1 MPVQELSQLSE
12 RTALL
17 IVDMQNAFFEDP
29 ILARH
34 RESLVRHC
42 NELAGH
48 ARSMGMPIFN
58 IRTEHA
64 RDKSTWTLSMLD
76 DDQGFLFEGSEQ
88 AQNLVG
94 LDVRDST
101 EILKRRDSAFW
112 RTDLSEQLAR
122 LGVES
127 VLMAGVSS
135 HTCIA
140 STAADAYADDLR
152 VWLVSDAI
160 ASSDPDFEK
169 STLGLL
175 QAEYRQHIVTTDAL
189 LAAHDGHLAK
199 QVQGHGTK

>member
-1 MPVQELSQLSE
+1 MQEFPPLSE

-29 ILARH
+29 MLARH
-34 RESLVRHC
+34 RESLVRNC
-42 NELAGH
+42 NELSRL
-48 ARSMGMPIFN
+48 ARSTGMPIFN

-64 RDKSTWTLSMLD
+64 RDKTTWTLSMLD

-88 AQNLVG
+88 AQNLKG
-94 LDVRDST
+94 LDVEDSQ

-112 RTDLSEQLAR
+112 RTDLSEQLGR
-122 LGVES
+122 RGVEY
-127 VLMAGVSS
+127 VIVTGVSS

-175 QAEYRQHIVTTDAL
+175 QAEYRQHIITTESL
-189 LAAHDGHLAK
+189 LAAHEGHLAK